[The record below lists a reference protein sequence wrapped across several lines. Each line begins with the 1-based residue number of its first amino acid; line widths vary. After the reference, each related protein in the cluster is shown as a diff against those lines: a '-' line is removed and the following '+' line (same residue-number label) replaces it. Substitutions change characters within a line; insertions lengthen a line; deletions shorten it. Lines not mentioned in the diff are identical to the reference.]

1 MRRSSSW
8 RSSRTKYLCTVSVFF
23 FKPIVMDRIMLW
35 WRKLLTF
42 DGTEQVVRVIVQP
55 WRLMVLIWWV
65 KGWLMR
71 YLGVLFLFSATLSV
85 LICLL
90 MFCFFQ
96 VLSVIKNRNGLKK
109 ISFVAHSLGGLVA
122 RYAVGKLY
130 EKPGEANSSDSPS
143 KAKSGEIAGL
153 EPMNFI
159 TFATPHLGSRGHR
172 QVTWNW
178 WCV

>member
-1 MRRSSSW
+1 M
-8 RSSRTKYLCTVSVFF
+8 
-23 FKPIVMDRIMLW
+23 
-35 WRKLLTF
+35 
-42 DGTEQVVRVIVQP
+42 
-55 WRLMVLIWWV
+55 
-65 KGWLMR
+65 
-71 YLGVLFLFSATLSV
+71 LFLFSATLSV

-172 QVTWNW
+172 QVT
-178 WCV
+178 